1 MNHAQAAGGVIHH
14 VHAAAG
20 VMNHAPT
27 LDGKHSKTM
36 SPHVLIVDD
45 DSRITSALRR
55 TLAYEGYSV
64 SVAADGEGALAL
76 ARTKLPDL
84 VILDL
89 MLPGIGGLEVCR
101 RLRAAEDGVAVLML
115 TARDAVADRV
125 AGLEIG
131 ADDYLVKPFALEELL
146 ARVKALLR
154 RRNPPDIAREVLRF
168 EDLEL
173 DMATRQARR
182 GSRLIELSTTEY
194 ELLALFLRN
203 PRIVLTRAL
212 LMDRIWGRDFEGG
225 PNVLEVYIGH
235 LRNKL
240 EQYGEK
246 RLIQT
251 VRGAGYVLR
260 MTE

>member
-1 MNHAQAAGGVIHH
+1 MNAHI
-14 VHAAAG
+14 
-20 VMNHAPT
+20 
-27 LDGKHSKTM
+27 
-36 SPHVLIVDD
+36 LIVDD
-45 DSRITSALRR
+45 DSRITNALRR
-55 TLAYEGYSV
+55 TLAYEGYHV
-64 SVAADGEGALAL
+64 SSAYDGETALEI
-76 ARTKLPDL
+76 ARTKSPDL

-89 MLPGIGGLEVCR
+89 MLPGMDGLEVCR
-101 RLRAAEDGVAVLML
+101 RIRAAENGVAVLML

-154 RRNPPDIAREVLRF
+154 RRNPADIPREVLCLA
-168 EDLEL
+168 DLEL
-173 DMATRQARR
+173 DTATRQARR
-182 GSRLIELSTTEY
+182 GKRCIELSTTEY

-203 PRIVLTRAL
+203 PRVVLTRSV
-212 LMDRIWGRDFEGG
+212 LMDRIWGQDFEGG

-240 EQYGEK
+240 EQDGEK
-246 RLIQT
+246 RLLQT

-260 MTE
+260 NIE